1 MYIIIMYFKLQKL
14 VLGNNVP
21 TTFAFVKVQYE
32 ILSNLEV
39 EILTVADYAWQESIH
54 LLPKD

>member
-1 MYIIIMYFKLQKL
+1 MYIIIMYIKLQKL

-39 EILTVADYAWQESIH
+39 EILTVADYA
-54 LLPKD
+54 